1 MSWKDPIKPKV
12 PSFDEVMGDSKS
24 SSVPSFDDVMGSEK
38 KNSSLSVG
46 VDGQLKQSAPT
57 TSVSQESNTPN
68 PFDISTLAPKKL
80 DNSQQPLQFEK
91 PKENSYTPENNF
103 GLSNLPVEKPI
114 SDNTKSVNVENYEQA
129 TDPAINSPEIRAEK
143 EKVRKINRDNA
154 VDNATQ
160 RALKIKG
167 LTAQPGSAD
176 YNKQKA
182 DFQNQL
188 ASGDATVGVDNN
200 GMIGLKRTTKGWE
213 NLKNGWNEAV
223 HGAEDAQKF
232 RDMSDQ
238 ERVDFL
244 NQNPEKLKP
253 SPYIGET
260 PNTFGSLTHL
270 VGSSAPYMGKAAAGA
285 AIGSGLVAA
294 APETGGAS
302 LAGLPTAMAF
312 LMSTP
317 DMINTGIQNEVTS
330 RYQALKQQHPE
341 RSDVENMAEARQ
353 GELSGGIGG
362 IVTNAAMMGLG
373 MKNPIAP
380 EAKSVIS
387 NSIKGVFKNAV
398 EMGGISG
405 GVTAAQGAERN
416 LEGVKTSGQDI
427 LKKSLESFKEN
438 GTTGFLLSGL
448 MHLPNILKSAF
459 KYGLVKSENPETIR
473 ATVQANENVGQVP
486 PGTTEKVMKDLNDY
500 GEALKKVPDGLTP
513 ESQASVAGLIQKK
526 NNIVEEAKTKDDAF
540 KPAYKEKVDAI
551 NNQIADIQRTGK
563 PLEHEVDEATGE
575 TYKKPTFDNIA
586 AMNVKNLADKISKG
600 KDIADPKE
608 LQTEHNFPEELEK
621 QLNRISKEEKSS
633 NKDKENPNTEL
644 SDNIT
649 SYLEKNAKQKESFK
663 AKDEV
668 PVPETESSITDKG
681 TDTNIQTAEE
691 KGLIKSESKNVSDIL
706 NIPQEEANVLTMLQ
720 SSKLLTPIEKKIL
733 YRQYRNGVMTENE
746 ISKYTHIDVADLK
759 SGNID
764 KWAQVILDKTK
775 GAKVNAEDIDF
786 EELPTEEKQSS
797 VSDNKEKI
805 ADIEKRRKD
814 ALDKVKVPT
823 NDELFKKGNVIN
835 YNGEK
840 ATIDKVL
847 GKSVY
852 STTHGILNVNGEDTD
867 NYLLYQNGKQEALD
881 KQKEINDKYDKELSE
896 LPKSEPITNKE
907 VIPETNKTNQDAVQI
922 NSAGEMGAH
931 TRGNESI
938 GGNVEGSGVGQGQQG
953 NEPTGESGQPPII
966 KEEGK
971 VEGESPEIVSTKQR
985 INLEKAN
992 EFKLPEVPLP
1002 KLGTDTEEIGKAKE
1016 RIDTGK
1022 SNPRDIVSEL
1032 LNDKPLEDKKI
1043 SVNDRF
1049 DMQYYMLQLKQ
1060 RSTELSKG
1068 IKDNEEVLSKDP
1080 TNKEAQ
1086 ANFVNLT
1093 QESANHADDYI
1104 QAIEANKI
1112 GSAIWGKS
1120 GNAMQVEMTEHGD
1133 ILQRVQRIRDW
1144 YGNDVPPEIDK
1155 RLKTIQKNLDDA
1167 NAKIA
1172 DLREKYDKLSLE
1184 HEKLKI
1190 QKEASKKGRKS
1201 NDDFKKER
1209 KDIVEDIQKAL
1220 KKARG
1225 QMSATII
1232 PYANELVAISPHVIK
1247 LFKSYAEEGINKVED
1262 IVDKIQKDIKE
1273 HLPLISKAE
1282 IRGILAGEYK
1292 EAKKPIERDMEFR
1305 KSMQSK
1311 ANAMFMLRHLEKVAM
1326 NSKKNLY
1333 MKALDFIGKWE
1344 RTAIF
1349 AFNTTVFMKL
1359 QSAALYGSFIHKPVE
1374 MLAGKGFSKIFPRLA
1389 KNAPIEGN
1397 ENLQSLAKFYGEFI
1411 NPIKFAKEALKIY
1424 TKGESQ
1430 LTQELSHKHTGTNQY
1445 VYKNPA
1451 KEVGVYNKGKA
1462 VLQYLKPILE
1472 VYTNTH
1478 AVIKDPVKRA
1488 TFEASMINMLN
1499 WYKKQG
1505 ITDINHPLILENAR
1519 QYAYKRAE
1527 YEIFQE
1533 NNKLS
1538 GKINGFFNQLEKSGI
1553 IQSKLPGIG
1562 NTVAGNAK
1570 YTAAALYHFFVPIA
1584 SVAIN
1589 LTRRLGLGA
1598 ALPYNLAKAYDIN
1611 KGIADLDPEKADL
1624 ILRQLKK
1631 GAVGAAYWTLG
1642 FYLHQHAGGI
1652 WNRFDPDKK
1661 KGDRLH
1667 SDKMK
1672 FGDVEIP
1679 KEVQHTTQLQAFQYG
1694 ATLRNVFDHYKDDLG
1709 KTNAEAFE
1717 ASIFATLSGLLDG
1730 IPPAKEAV
1738 KLAEGIQDPHEL
1750 KGVEKDIKR
1759 SVGINKMEDLG
1770 ILDKDETP
1778 KGEGGGASGRFKAP
1792 KQPTQPKQPH
1802 Q

>member
-91 PKENSYTPENNF
+91 SKENPYTPENNF

-114 SDNTKSVNVENYEQA
+114 SDNTKSVNVANYEQA
-129 TDPAINSPEIRAEK
+129 TDPTINSPEIRTEK

-182 DFQNQL
+182 EFQNQL

-260 PNTFGSLTHL
+260 PNTLGSLTHL

-317 DMINTGIQNEVTS
+317 DMINSGIQNEVTS
-330 RYQALKQQHPE
+330 RYQTLKQQHPE

-387 NSIKGVFKNAV
+387 NSIKGVFKNAA

-500 GEALKKVPDGLTP
+500 SEALKKVPDGLTP

-540 KPAYKEKVDAI
+540 KPTYKEKVDAI

-586 AMNVKNLADKISKG
+586 AMNIKNLADKISKG
-600 KDIADPKE
+600 KDITDPKE

-663 AKDEV
+663 AKNEV
-668 PVPETESSITDKG
+668 PVTQTESSITDKG
-681 TDTNIQTAEE
+681 TNTNIQTA
-691 KGLIKSESKNVSDIL
+691 
-706 NIPQEEANVLTMLQ
+706 
-720 SSKLLTPIEKKIL
+720 
-733 YRQYRNGVMTENE
+733 
-746 ISKYTHIDVADLK
+746 
-759 SGNID
+759 
-764 KWAQVILDKTK
+764 
-775 GAKVNAEDIDF
+775 
-786 EELPTEEKQSS
+786 EEKQSS
-797 VSDNKEKI
+797 VSDNKDKI
-805 ADIEKRRKD
+805 EQIEHDRKVDLKRYADRTDLTEAEHAEAIR
-814 ALDKVKVPT
+814 
-823 NDELFKKGNVIN
+823 NIN
-835 YNGEK
+835 
-840 ATIDKVL
+840 T
-847 GKSVY
+847 
-852 STTHGILNVNGEDTD
+852 
-867 NYLLYQNGKQEALD
+867 
-881 KQKEINDKYDKELSE
+881 KYDKDLSE

-907 VIPETNKTNQDAVQI
+907 VIPETNKTNQNAIQEPSPSSI
-922 NSAGEMGAH
+922 LQH
-931 TRGNESI
+931 TQEGTTET
-938 GGNVEGSGVGQGQQG
+938 GSGRERVEPSQQG

-1002 KLGTDTEEIGKAKE
+1002 KLGTDAEEIGKAKE

-1060 RSTELSKG
+1060 RSTELAKG
-1068 IKDNEEVLSKDP
+1068 IRDNEEVLSKDP
-1080 TNKEAQ
+1080 ANKEAQ

-1104 QAIEANKI
+1104 QSVEANKI

-1232 PYANELVAISPHVIK
+1232 PYANELVAISPHVLK

-1262 IVDKIQKDIKE
+1262 IVEKIQKDIKE

-1333 MKALDFIGKWE
+1333 MKALDFITKWE